1 MPDDQFKNRLILVVD
16 DEERMVRFIRLNLEH
31 DGFKVIEAFNGT
43 KAINQVRSNLPD
55 LVLLDIMMPDMDGFE
70 VLRIIRETSNVPVIM
85 LTAKGEE
92 DDRVR
97 GLELGADDYVTKPFS
112 PRELVSRVRAVL
124 RRTETTGVST
134 HGLIEVDERLKL
146 DFERREIW
154 VDGEL
159 VKLRPTEYRLLY
171 HLVQNAGWVV
181 THDQI
186 LAKVWGYE
194 YRDEPHYVRLY
205 INYLR
210 KKLEED
216 PANPKYILTERG
228 VGYRFVD
235 FRRKDFHRKPVI
247 SLTHELTKKFFNL
260 AGDRFNR
267 HQGQCPCIYAAN
279 WQGGNGYCKG

>member
-1 MPDDQFKNRLILVVD
+1 MAEELDRRRILVVD
-16 DEERMVRFIRLNLEH
+16 DEERMVRFIRMNLEH
-31 DGFKVIEAFNGT
+31 DGFQVSEAFNG
-43 KAINQVRSNLPD
+43 KQAVQKMRDVNPD
-55 LVLLDIMMPDMDGFE
+55 LILLDVMMPDLDGFE
-70 VLRIIRETSNVPVIM
+70 VLEMLREISNVPVIM

-112 PRELVSRVRAVL
+112 PRELVSRVRAVM
-124 RRTETTGVST
+124 RRTESASGSM
-134 HGLIEVDERLKL
+134 HGLIEVDERLKI
-146 DFERREIW
+146 DFDRREVW
-154 VDGEL
+154 LEGKT
-159 VKLRPTEYRLLY
+159 VKLRPTEYRLLF

-181 THDQI
+181 SHDQL

-210 KKLEED
+210 QKLEND

-235 FRRKDFHRKPVI
+235 FRRQVK
-247 SLTHELTKKFFNL
+247 E
-260 AGDRFNR
+260 
-267 HQGQCPCIYAAN
+267 
-279 WQGGNGYCKG
+279 